1 MLAIENVDSLGLGV
15 IALSLTNS
23 GITPM
28 NRISQIAAFIIGGS
42 LMTQIAAAA
51 PDASTDTRID
61 PQIRSFLGKINKDS
75 SPFWELPQPKP
86 QDTLTGLQS
95 QTPVDMSGVTTTE
108 RTINQD
114 GHIAKLYIM
123 KPEHL
128 SGTPGVLLFIH
139 GGVWIVGN
147 FQNHQRLLR
156 DLVVG
161 SGQIGVFVE
170 YSPLPGSK
178 FPTQLEESYA
188 ALKWVAEHAREFGA
202 DGSRIAVAGNSVGGN
217 MTAALALM
225 TKDRNGPK
233 IRYQV
238 LLIPATDA
246 SVDTESYSEYG
257 TERFLGR
264 AFMKYGWDLY
274 APDAKMR
281 DNPYVSPLR
290 ASTEQLKDLPP
301 ALVIT
306 AENDPLRDEGE
317 AYARKLKEAG
327 VNVDAVR
334 YNGTIHDFV
343 LLNALRHV
351 PSTEAAIEQVNEGLR
366 QHLKPERN

>member
-1 MLAIENVDSLGLGV
+1 MKRVFSLATLALGAV
-15 IALSLTNS
+15 
-23 GITPM
+23 
-28 NRISQIAAFIIGGS
+28 
-42 LMTQIAAAA
+42 LMTQAAFAE
-51 PDASTDTRID
+51 PDAATDPRID
-61 PQIRSFLGKINKDS
+61 PQVRAFLREINKDS

-86 QDTLTGLQS
+86 QEILTGLQNK
-95 QTPVDMSGVTTTE
+95 THVDMSGVTTTE
-108 RTINQD
+108 QTITQD
-114 GHIAKLYIM
+114 GQTVKVYIM
-123 KPEHL
+123 KPQQVT
-128 SGTPGVLLFIH
+128 GKPGVLLFIH

-170 YSPLPGSK
+170 YTSLPEAR
-178 FPTQLEESYA
+178 FPTQLDQSYA
-188 ALKWVAEHAREFGA
+188 VLKWVAAHAEEFGA

-225 TKDRNGPK
+225 AKDRHGPK
-233 IRYQV
+233 ISYQV
-238 LLIPATDA
+238 LMIPATDA
-246 SVDTESYSEYG
+246 SVDTASYREFG
-257 TERFLGR
+257 TGRFLAR

-274 APDAKMR
+274 APDSKTR

-290 ASTEQLKDLPP
+290 ASLQELNGLPP

-327 VNVDAVR
+327 VPVIATR
-334 YNGTIHDFV
+334 YNGMIHDFV
-343 LLNALRHV
+343 LLNGIQAD
-351 PSTEAAIEQVNEGLR
+351 PEPQAAIR
-366 QHLKPERN
+366 QMSAEIKAHLAQ

>member
-1 MLAIENVDSLGLGV
+1 MKHFGTLTTLTLGGILA
-15 IALSLTNS
+15 
-23 GITPM
+23 
-28 NRISQIAAFIIGGS
+28 
-42 LMTQIAAAA
+42 MTQLVAAQTPNAA
-51 PDASTDTRID
+51 TDRRID
-61 PQIRSFLGKINKDS
+61 PNVRTFLSELNKDS

-86 QDTLTGLQS
+86 QEILTGLQNR
-95 QTPVDMSGVTTTE
+95 TAVDMSGVTTVE
-108 RTINQD
+108 RTITQD
-114 GHIAKLYIM
+114 GRTVKLFIM
-123 KPEHL
+123 TPQQTA
-128 SGTPGVLLFIH
+128 SRPGVLLFIH

-161 SGQIGVFVE
+161 SGQVGVFVE
-170 YSPLPGSK
+170 YTPLPEAR

-188 ALKWVAEHAREFGA
+188 ALKWVAAHAGEFGA

-225 TKDRNGPK
+225 AKDRKGPK
-233 IRYQV
+233 IAYQV

-246 SVDTESYSEYG
+246 SVDTDSYHEFASG
-257 TERFLGR
+257 RFLPR

-274 APDAKMR
+274 APDEKTR
-281 DNPYVSPLR
+281 NNPYVSPLR
-290 ASTEQLKDLPP
+290 ASQEELRGLPP

-317 AYARKLKEAG
+317 AYARKLTEAG
-327 VNVDAVR
+327 VPVIATR

-343 LLNALRHV
+343 LLNAIRDLPETR
-351 PSTEAAIEQVNEGLR
+351 AALR
-366 QHLKPERN
+366 QASDAIRDAVKP